1 MILQKRNILII
12 DDEEFIRSNLNRILS
27 EENHNVILK
36 GNGDSALQIL
46 KTQKID
52 LILLDIN
59 LPDINGLEVLQKIK
73 VDFPDLLV
81 IVMTGYASVESAVES
96 LKLGAYDYIKKPFKA
111 DAIKLITK
119 LALETLSLKEKVA
132 ELKKQKSG
140 LPGIEQI
147 LGESDKI
154 NQIKHQIRE
163 FAKYDSETVLI
174 TGESGSGKQLIA
186 SSLHTLS
193 PRADQKFIEI
203 NCASIPETLL
213 ESELFGYEKGAFT
226 DASKSKMG
234 IIEKADGGSLFL
246 DEIGEMSLILQA
258 KLLRVIE
265 DKKIRRLGSVQDR
278 IVNVRI
284 IAATNRDLHKAIEAK
299 EFRNDLY
306 YRLNV
311 LRIEAP
317 PLHEREKDILILAE
331 YFLNHYSNKFS
342 KKIEGFSEDVQE
354 ILLKYDWPG
363 NVRELKNFV
372 ERISILQKDNI
383 IKLEH
388 LQNELFSRRN
398 GNSKI
403 NYISANLGK
412 ISYDEMVNNFEKEIL
427 TKAYKLSE
435 FNTSKTA
442 RLLKIPRETLRYK
455 LDRFKIS
462 NGEN

>member
-1 MILQKRNILII
+1 M
-12 DDEEFIRSNLNRILS
+12 
-27 EENHNVILK
+27 
-36 GNGDSALQIL
+36 
-46 KTQKID
+46 
-52 LILLDIN
+52 
-59 LPDINGLEVLQKIK
+59 
-73 VDFPDLLV
+73 
-81 IVMTGYASVESAVES
+81 
-96 LKLGAYDYIKKPFKA
+96 
-111 DAIKLITK
+111 
-119 LALETLSLKEKVA
+119 ETLSLKEKVA

-140 LPGIEQI
+140 ITGIDQI
-147 LGESDKI
+147 LGESEKI
-154 NQIKHQIRE
+154 KQIKHQIRE

-174 TGESGSGKQLIA
+174 TGESGTGKQIIA
-186 SSLHTLS
+186 SSIHTLS
-193 PRADQKFIEI
+193 PRAEKEFIEI

-226 DASKSKMG
+226 DASKAKTG
-234 IIEKADGGSLFL
+234 LFEKADEGSLFL
-246 DEIGEMSLILQA
+246 DEIGEMSLTLQA

-265 DKKIRRLGSVQDR
+265 NKKFRRLGSVHDR

-284 IAATNRDLHKAIEAK
+284 IAATNRDLHKAIETK

-317 PLHEREKDILILAE
+317 SLRERGKDILILAE

-354 ILLKYDWPG
+354 ILLDYDWPG

-398 GNSKI
+398 GNSKT
-403 NYISANLGK
+403 NYISAPLGK
-412 ISYDEMVNNFEKEIL
+412 ISYDEMVNNFEKKIL
-427 TKAYKLSE
+427 TEAYKLGK

-462 NGEN
+462 NGED